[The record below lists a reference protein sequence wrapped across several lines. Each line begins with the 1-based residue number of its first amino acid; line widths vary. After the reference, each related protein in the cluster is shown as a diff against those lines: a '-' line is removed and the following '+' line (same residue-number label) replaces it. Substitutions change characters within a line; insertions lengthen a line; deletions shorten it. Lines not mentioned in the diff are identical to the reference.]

1 MLEYL
6 FIAFTV
12 IFCIQCIFYLF
23 LFGNFAFSKKTVQN
37 NNFKQAIS
45 VIICAKNEAENLK
58 KNIPYFLNQN
68 YTNFEIVL
76 VNDASRDASLEIM
89 EQFKSNHLTKIK
101 IVDVAPNE
109 QFWGSKKYALTLG
122 IKAASNEY
130 LLFSDADCKPL
141 SKNWIQ
147 EMSNSFSDK
156 KQLIL
161 GYGSYKKIENSILNK
176 LIRFETLFTAVQY
189 FSYAKIG
196 IPYMGVGRNLA
207 YTKTTF
213 FNANGF
219 VNHMH
224 RIKSGDDDLF
234 INQVATKQNTA
245 YCISKDSFT
254 ESKPK
259 TSFKNWIQQKRRHI
273 STASHYKTI
282 HKYLLGLFFSSQ
294 LLFWLLGIILMGY
307 QFNLINVLLI
317 IVLRQ
322 ILFFL
327 SIGFSAKKLNE
338 TDLVLFSPFYEIFL
352 IFIQMFIFIKNLI
365 SKPTH
370 W

>member
-6 FIAFTV
+6 FIAFIV
-12 IFCIQCIFYLF
+12 IFCIQCVFYLVI
-23 LFGNFAFSKKTVQN
+23 FGNFALSKTIIQN
-37 NNFKQAIS
+37 KNFKQAVS

-58 KNIPYFLNQN
+58 KNIPYFLEQE
-68 YTNFEIVL
+68 YINFEIVL
-76 VNDASRDASLEIM
+76 INDASRDASLEIM
-89 EQFKSNHLTKIK
+89 EQFKSNHPSKIK

-130 LLFSDADCKPL
+130 LLFSDADCKPV

-147 EMSNSFSDK
+147 EMVNNFSNN
-156 KQLIL
+156 KQLVL
-161 GYGSYKKIENSILNK
+161 GYGSYTKIKNSFLNK
-176 LIRFETLFTAVQY
+176 LIRFETLITAVQY

-196 IPYMGVGRNLA
+196 IPYMGVGRNLG
-207 YTKTTF
+207 YTKSTF

-234 INQVATKQNTA
+234 INQVATKNNTT

-254 ESKPK
+254 ESSPK
-259 TSFKNWIQQKRRHI
+259 TSFKNWLQQKRRHI
-273 STASHYKTI
+273 STALYYKTI

-294 LLFWLLGIILMGY
+294 LLFWLLSIILLCF
-307 QFNLINVLLI
+307 QFNLVYILLI

-322 ILFFL
+322 IFFFL

-338 TDLVLFSPFYEIFL
+338 TDLILFLPFYEIFL
-352 IFIQMFIFIKNLI
+352 IIIQMLIFIKNLI

>member
-6 FIAFTV
+6 FIAFIV
-12 IFCIQCIFYLF
+12 IFCIQCIYFF
-23 LFGNFAFSKKTVQN
+23 FIFGNFSFSKNPIENIVFNKAV
-37 NNFKQAIS
+37 S
-45 VIICAKNEAENLK
+45 VIICAKNEAKNLK
-58 KNIPYFLNQN
+58 KNIPYFLEQT
-68 YTNFEIVL
+68 YSNFEIIL
-76 VNDASRDASLEIM
+76 INDASRDASLDVM
-89 EQFKSNHLTKIK
+89 EQFKKKYPSKIK

-130 LLFSDADCKPL
+130 LLFSDADCKPI

-147 EMSNSFSDK
+147 KMSNNFTSK
-156 KQLIL
+156 KHLVL
-161 GYGSYKKIENSILNK
+161 GYGSYKKIENSFLNK
-176 LIRFETLFTAVQY
+176 IIRFETLLTAVQY

-213 FNANGF
+213 FEANGF

-234 INQVATKQNTA
+234 INEVATKNNTA
-245 YCISKDSFT
+245 ICILKDSFT
-254 ESKPK
+254 ESSPK
-259 TSFKNWIQQKRRHI
+259 TSFKDWILQKRRHI
-273 STASHYKTI
+273 STASHYKNV
-282 HKYLLGLFFSSQ
+282 HKYLLGLFYSSQ
-294 LLFWLLGIILMGY
+294 VLFWLFSIILISF
-307 QFNLINVLLI
+307 QFNLISVF
-317 IVLRQ
+317 IVVILRQ
-322 ILFFL
+322 LIVYL
-327 SIGFSAKKLNE
+327 SIGFAAKKLNE
-338 TDLVLFSPFYEIFL
+338 KDLILLLPFYEIFL